1 MSTVAH
7 LWQGTLGQQQ
17 WSCSTFFSSEISIRQ
32 QLSITTSNHTWRM
45 RKRRENN
52 GHATNRYYQVYPS
65 TPSNRAGSGSR
76 HQEEGWRPQR
86 RCWSLDLSCMTHRC
100 LRDGGG
106 RWRQNTLHPHGSHQL
121 LHHNGDWFRFQCLLD
136 GGGSAGRGIWCPKRG
151 PAWSDPETHLLMHRA
166 TAFAETNKWVSK
178 SKSKII
184 IYNWPSEHDLKHV
197 ISLSFQK

>member
-1 MSTVAH
+1 VAPSYTTRDQPICDDKIH
-7 LWQGTLGQQQ
+7 HSKYNFSLFPYCDKFLGRCSFQCQQSRTFGKGTLGQQQ

-32 QLSITTSNHTWRM
+32 RLSITTSTHMWRM

-52 GHATNRYYQVYPS
+52 GHATNRYNQVYPS

-106 RWRQNTLHPHGSHQL
+106 R
-121 LHHNGDWFRFQCLLD
+121 
-136 GGGSAGRGIWCPKRG
+136 
-151 PAWSDPETHLLMHRA
+151 
-166 TAFAETNKWVSK
+166 
-178 SKSKII
+178 
-184 IYNWPSEHDLKHV
+184 
-197 ISLSFQK
+197 